1 MSSRSSKSDPS
12 SAYSGFIT
20 VGRVRKPHGIRGE
33 VTVDVLSDVEKRFAP
48 RAIMDLVL
56 SNGSRRTAVMS
67 SVRGKSEGPIIHFEG
82 CDSRD
87 QAEELRGAVL
97 QIDSS
102 SVPKAPE
109 GTFYFF
115 ELIGCACIDEV
126 GGRLGRVEMVL
137 DDGGGLLLEIVG
149 ESSTMLVPFVEAYL
163 REVDTV
169 ERRIALQLPEGLIET
184 CTSRS

>member
-12 SAYSGFIT
+12 SAYSGFVT
-20 VGRVRKPHGIRGE
+20 VGRVRKPHGVRGE
-33 VTVDVLSDVEKRFAP
+33 VTVDVLSDVEKRIAAG
-48 RAIMDLVL
+48 AIVDLVL

-67 SVRGKSEGPIIHFEG
+67 SVRGKNQGPIVHFES

-97 QIDSS
+97 QVDASA
-102 SVPKAPE
+102 VPKAPA
-109 GTFYFF
+109 GSFYFF
-115 ELIGCACIDEV
+115 ELIGCACVDEV
-126 GGRLGRVEMVL
+126 GGRLGRVEKVL

-149 ESSTMLVPFVEAYL
+149 ESSTMLVPFVESYL
-163 REVDTV
+163 REVDTA
-169 ERRIALQLPEGLIET
+169 ERRIELQLPEGLIET